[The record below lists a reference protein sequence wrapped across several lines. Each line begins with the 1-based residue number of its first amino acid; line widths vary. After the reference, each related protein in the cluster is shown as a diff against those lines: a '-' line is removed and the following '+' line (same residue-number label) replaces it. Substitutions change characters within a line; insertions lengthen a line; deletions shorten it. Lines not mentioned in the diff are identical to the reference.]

1 MNPLYVGIDVAQKE
15 NWACLMNSTGDE
27 LSTFSFSNDL
37 TGATGLKDKCLALA
51 AQHSI
56 DSLLVGM
63 EATATYWWHLSVYL
77 STEAELSHLYPK
89 VYSINPKIVKGFKK
103 SYPFLP
109 KTDRIDAWVIADRL
123 RFGRLPAECYH
134 DERYQPLQ
142 RLTRFRY
149 RLIKQITDEKN
160 YFLSYLSLKFNTF
173 KPRGIIT
180 NTFGA
185 TSTAILT
192 EFYSVDEIAETDIDE
207 LAAFVQKSS
216 NNTITDPV
224 EVAESVKQAARD
236 AYRLDKKILEPINFI
251 LATTL
256 RNIQALQAQV
266 KITDLA
272 IAKEIAHIPHTLGT
286 VKGLGPVLCAGIIAE
301 VGDVTR
307 FKDQAALAK
316 YAGLTWHV
324 RRSGQFEAEETHMS
338 KTGNPYLRYYL
349 YEAAN
354 SLRVHN
360 DEYRAYYERKYA
372 EAKTHH
378 HRRATALT
386 ARKLVRLVFSLLQSK
401 RLYEPKVGVFR

>member
-1 MNPLYVGIDVAQKE
+1 M
-15 NWACLMNSTGDE
+15 
-27 LSTFSFSNDL
+27 
-37 TGATGLKDKCLALA
+37 
-51 AQHSI
+51 
-56 DSLLVGM
+56 
-63 EATATYWWHLSVYL
+63 
-77 STEAELSHLYPK
+77 
-89 VYSINPKIVKGFKK
+89 
-103 SYPFLP
+103 
-109 KTDRIDAWVIADRL
+109 WVIADRL

-149 RLIKQITDEKN
+149 RLIKQVTDEKN

-173 KPRGIIT
+173 KSSGT
-180 NTFGA
+180 FSNTFGA
-185 TSTAILT
+185 TSIALLS
-192 EFYSVDEIAETDIDE
+192 EFYSVDEIAATDIDE
-207 LAAFVQKSS
+207 LAVFLQKNSNNRIADPMEVAGNVQK
-216 NNTITDPV
+216 
-224 EVAESVKQAARD
+224 AAKS
-236 AYRLDKKILEPINFI
+236 AYRLDKKILDPINFI
-251 LATTL
+251 LATAL
-256 RNIQALQAQV
+256 KNIQALQAQI
-266 KITDLA
+266 ITDLA
-272 IAKEIAHIPHTLGT
+272 IAKEIAHIPHSLGT
-286 VKGLGPVLCAGIIAE
+286 IKGLGPVLCAGIIAE

-354 SLRVHN
+354 SLRVYN
-360 DEYRAYYERKYA
+360 DEYRAYYERKHR

-386 ARKLVRLVFSLLQSK
+386 ARKLVRLVYSLLQSK